1 MQKPDFAYTN
11 LLPLADS
18 DVKFLIDNFP
28 EPGHSYEE
36 ISEVMRRLPTTLDSM
51 LDSEFVFHEIFEQ
64 RNALLDISPFLL
76 FNVLLRRSLGQVRSA
91 RERKVINY
99 IANLLALFVKTDRA
113 YRVHRADAQTYEYIV
128 DMIQEASR
136 SDTRRQFLVYS
147 HIGNYTLWL
156 TGLFLDSIQ
165 YRHRYK
171 RRPVDVSFFTNSGR
185 AYFERASSHPLAREY
200 ELNDV
205 FLRLAMMFDHYRN
218 ALNYMARE
226 YLCMC

>member
-1 MQKPDFAYTN
+1 MQKPDFAHTN

-128 DMIQEASR
+128 DMIEEASR

-156 TGLFLDSIQ
+156 TGLFLD
-165 YRHRYK
+165 
-171 RRPVDVSFFTNSGR
+171 VSFLTNSGR